1 MRDERTE
8 GETSRL
14 VLIVDDDRITRLV
27 VGSVVQS
34 YGCAV
39 DTAGSVKEA
48 LECLERRVYDLI
60 MIDGHLPDGSGTDIA
75 RYVRQG
81 RFPLDTPIIAFSSDD
96 DSGHV
101 KALLASGAS
110 HFVRKPI
117 SRSEIRAL
125 LLEFGLMGEPSA
137 AD

>member
-34 YGCAV
+34 HGCAV

-48 LECLERRVYDLI
+48 LECLDRRVYDLI
-60 MIDGHLPDGSGTDIA
+60 MLDGHLPDGSGTDIA

-96 DSGHV
+96 DPSHV
-101 KALLASGAS
+101 KALLASGAAR
-110 HFVRKPI
+110 FVRKPV
-117 SRSEIRAL
+117 SRAEIGTL
-125 LLEFGLMGEPSA
+125 LLEFGVIGEPSA
-137 AD
+137 SD